1 MKNLKNG
8 AVIYTRT
15 ASSDQNHTSNSIQT
29 QIDSCLNYAKNNDL
43 EVQKIITDIGVSG
56 LHTKSRS
63 SIKELLSYVQR
74 NKNIGTILVYKF
86 DRLSRSP
93 EEGLVA
99 EAYLS
104 RIGVKLTS
112 VSDNLET
119 TPTEKFIRV
128 IMMAGAELDNDIKGQ
143 RVKDCMKAGFEA
155 GNWMWK
161 APFGYIRKPDKS
173 IKIDKDNYWLIKR
186 IFAEA
191 GRGTSSL
198 EIAGLVND
206 SFYVSD
212 VKLSADS
219 IEKIV
224 KNPFYKG
231 FMKSSFS
238 SDLVKGNFKPIVT
251 LKQWERAN
259 SKL

>member
-1 MKNLKNG
+1 MF
-8 AVIYTRT
+8 
-15 ASSDQNHTSNSIQT
+15 
-29 QIDSCLNYAKNNDL
+29 
-43 EVQKIITDIGVSG
+43 
-56 LHTKSRS
+56 
-63 SIKELLSYVQR
+63 
-74 NKNIGTILVYKF
+74 YKF
-86 DRLSRSP
+86 DRWSRSP
-93 EEGLVA
+93 EDGLVA
-99 EAYLS
+99 EMYLT

-119 TPTEKFIRV
+119 TPTGKFIKIV
-128 IMMAGAELDNDIKGQ
+128 MMSTLELDNSIKGQ

-161 APFGYIRKPDKS
+161 VPFGYIRKPDKS

-191 GRGTSSL
+191 GRGASSL
-198 EIAGLVND
+198 EIAERVND
-206 SFYVSD
+206 NFSESD
-212 VKLSADS
+212 VKFSAES
-219 IEKIV
+219 IERIV

-238 SDLVKGNFKPIVT
+238 PNFVKGNFKPIVT